1 MSGPLYVPVLP
12 AKPHA
17 LAAYQYLDPVVQSAV
32 VPLWNLPPR
41 PGLPP
46 DALRAATR
54 RDAHAVSRRQRHHPA
69 WLDSPFADAA
79 QLTALAA
86 VLAELGELGPL
97 RPVTGPDRPASHQAA
112 SLAQAR
118 ASGNGLGIRVAMPG
132 EWDGATALAVGDL
145 LARADPAV
153 ETDLLLDLGAV
164 LADRGDAAK
173 EALRALDSLM
183 PLTPWRTAAVLSG
196 AFPAVTAG
204 MLEHGLCAEPR
215 MDWRIW
221 RDLWDSGRSYLRW
234 LSHGDY
240 GIQPVRA
247 LAREASGGRG
257 GPPWGTLRYT
267 TEESFVLAKVLA
279 RGENRD
285 TANRTAA
292 RQLAE
297 LPDFRGAAA
306 GAGES
311 WLRDCAHGRGPS
323 GTGNATVW
331 LRVGNCQHMSYVV
344 RSLRT

>member
-17 LAAYQYLDPVVQSAV
+17 LAAYQHLDPAVQSAV
-32 VPLWNLPPR
+32 TPLWNLPPR

-46 DALRAATR
+46 DALRVQIR

-69 WLDSPFADAA
+69 WLDAPFADAG
-79 QLTALAA
+79 QLTALSS
-86 VLAELGELGPL
+86 VLAELGGLGPL

-118 ASGNGLGIRVAMPG
+118 TSGNGLGIRVAVPR
-132 EWDGATALAVGDL
+132 EWDGAAAFAVRGL
-145 LARADPAV
+145 LAQADPAV

-164 LADRGDAAK
+164 LADRAEAAK
-173 EALRALDSLM
+173 EALRALDALM
-183 PLTPWRTAAVLSG
+183 PLTAWRTAAVLSG
-196 AFPAVTAG
+196 AFPEVTADK
-204 MLEHGLCAEPR
+204 LEHGLRAEPR
-215 MDWRIW
+215 RDWHTW
-221 RDLWDSGRSYLRW
+221 RELSDSDRGYVSW
-234 LSHGDY
+234 LSYGDY

-247 LAREASGGRG
+247 LAREASAGRG

-279 RGENRD
+279 RGEDRTTVNR
-285 TANRTAA
+285 AAA
-292 RQLAE
+292 RQLTE
-297 LPDFRGAAA
+297 LPGFRGAGA

-311 WLRDCAHGRGPS
+311 WLRDCRDGRGAS

-331 LRVGNCQHMSYVV
+331 LRVGNVQHMSYVV
-344 RSLRT
+344 RCLCA

>member
-17 LAAYQYLDPVVQSAV
+17 LAAYQHLDPAVQSAV

-46 DALRAATR
+46 EALRTQIR

-69 WLDSPFADAA
+69 WLDAPFADAA

-86 VLAELGELGPL
+86 VLTELGELCPL

-118 ASGNGLGIRVAMPG
+118 AAGNGLGIRVTVPG
-132 EWDGATALAVGDL
+132 EWDGAAALAVRDL
-145 LARADPAV
+145 LARADQAV

-164 LADRGDAAK
+164 LADRAEAVK
-173 EALRALDSLM
+173 EALRALDALM
-183 PLTPWRTAAVLSG
+183 PLIPWRTAAVLSG
-196 AFPAVTAG
+196 AFPDVTADK
-204 MLEHGLCAEPR
+204 LEHGLHSEPR
-215 MDWRIW
+215 MDWHTW
-221 RDLWDSGRSYLRW
+221 RGLSDSGRGYASW
-234 LSHGDY
+234 LSYGDY

-247 LAREASGGRG
+247 LAREASDGRG

-267 TEESFVLAKVLA
+267 TEESYVLAKVLA
-279 RGENRD
+279 RGEDR
-285 TANRTAA
+285 TTVNRTAA
-292 RQLAE
+292 RQLTE

-311 WLRDCAHGRGPS
+311 WLRDCAHGRGPD

-331 LRVGNCQHMSYVV
+331 LRVGNVQHMSYVV
-344 RSLRT
+344 RSLRS

>member
-17 LAAYQYLDPVVQSAV
+17 LAAYQQLDPAVQSAV
-32 VPLWNLPPR
+32 APLWNLPPR
-41 PGLPP
+41 SGLPP
-46 DALRAATR
+46 DVLRAETR

-69 WLDSPFADAA
+69 WLDAPFADAA

-97 RPVTGPDRPASHQAA
+97 RPVTGPDRPVSHQSAC
-112 SLAQAR
+112 LVHAQAC
-118 ASGNGLGIRVAMPG
+118 GNGLGIRVAMPR
-132 EWDGATALAVGDL
+132 EWDGAAALAVADL
-145 LARADPAV
+145 LARVDPAV
-153 ETDLLLDLGAV
+153 ETDLLLDLAAV
-164 LADRGDAAK
+164 QADRAEATK
-173 EALRALDSLM
+173 EALRALDFLM
-183 PLTPWRTAAVLSG
+183 PLIPWRTAAVLSG
-196 AFPAVTAG
+196 AFPQVTAEK
-204 MLEHGLCAEPR
+204 LEHGLHAEPR
-215 MDWRIW
+215 MDWHTW
-221 RDLWDSGRSYLRW
+221 RELSDSGRGYARW

-240 GIQPVRA
+240 GIQSVRA
-247 LAREASGGRG
+247 LARETSQGG

-279 RGENRD
+279 RGEDRITVNR
-285 TANRTAA
+285 AAA
-292 RQLAE
+292 RQLTE

-331 LRVGNCQHMSYVV
+331 LRVGNVQHMSYVV

>member
-1 MSGPLYVPVLP
+1 MSRPLYVPVLP

-17 LAAYQYLDPVVQSAV
+17 LTAYQHLDPAVQSAV
-32 VPLWNLPPR
+32 IPLWNLPPR

-46 DALRAATR
+46 DALRAETR

-97 RPVTGPDRPASHQAA
+97 RPVTGPDRPASHQSAC
-112 SLAQAR
+112 LAQAR
-118 ASGNGLGIRVAMPG
+118 ASGNGVGIRVAMPG
-132 EWDGATALAVGDL
+132 EWDGAAALAVGDL
-145 LARADPAV
+145 LARVDPAV

-164 LADRGDAAK
+164 LTDRAEAAK
-173 EALRALDSLM
+173 EALRALDALM

-196 AFPAVTAG
+196 AFPVVTAD
-204 MLEHGLCAEPR
+204 MLEHGLHAEPR
-215 MDWRIW
+215 MDWHTW
-221 RDLWDSGRSYLRW
+221 RELSDSGRGYVRW

-240 GIQPVRA
+240 GIQSVRA
-247 LAREASGGRG
+247 LAREASQGG

-267 TEESFVLAKVLA
+267 TEDSFVLAKVLA
-279 RGENRD
+279 RGEDRNTVNR
-285 TANRTAA
+285 AAA
-292 RQLAE
+292 RQLVE
-297 LPDFRGAAA
+297 MPDFRGAAA
-306 GAGES
+306 GAGET

-331 LRVGNCQHMSYVV
+331 LRVGNVQHMSYVV
-344 RSLRT
+344 RSLRA